1 MIDPRRPCVWL
12 VDVTDEAFEALAD
25 TDLST
30 EEDRRRADSMA
41 DPARGRILLARHAA
55 VRVLLGRQADC
66 APGEVRV
73 VVAPGGKPVY
83 VPIGR
88 PDATP
93 LAFSVA
99 HTGDLFAVALG
110 GARSLG
116 LDVEQVR
123 TVPRAEA
130 IATRWFGAAEAGR
143 LTGLSREQ
151 ADAEFMR
158 LWTAKEALAK
168 RHGAGLRLMKG
179 DVGELNIQAAIDAN
193 RLRYF
198 KTAVGYAAALASSEV
213 IEDIQILQPG
223 EHEWTI

>member
-1 MIDPRRPCVWL
+1 M
-12 VDVTDEAFEALAD
+12 
-25 TDLST
+25 
-30 EEDRRRADSMA
+30 
-41 DPARGRILLARHAA
+41 
-55 VRVLLGRQADC
+55 
-66 APGEVRV
+66 
-73 VVAPGGKPVY
+73 
-83 VPIGR
+83 
-88 PDATP
+88 
-93 LAFSVA
+93 
-99 HTGDLFAVALG
+99 
-110 GARSLG
+110 
-116 LDVEQVR
+116 
-123 TVPRAEA
+123 PRAEA

-151 ADAEFMR
+151 VDVEFMR

>member
-1 MIDPRRPCVWL
+1 MTDPRRPCVWL
-12 VDVTDEAFEALAD
+12 VDVTDEAFQRLAD
-25 TDLST
+25 TDLPT
-30 EEDRRRADSMA
+30 EADRQRADSMA
-41 DPARGRILLARHAA
+41 DPARGRILLARRAA
-55 VRVLLGRQADC
+55 LRVLLGRQADR
-66 APGEVRV
+66 APGDVKV

-83 VPIGR
+83 VPNGGQNT
-88 PDATP
+88 TP

-99 HTGDLFAVALG
+99 HTGDLFAVAVG
-110 GARSLG
+110 GAKSLG
-116 LDVEQVR
+116 LDVEQLR

-143 LTGLSREQ
+143 LNGLSREQ
-151 ADAEFMR
+151 ADSEFMR

-179 DVGELNIQAAIDAN
+179 DVGELDIQVAMDEN

-213 IEDIQILQPG
+213 IEDIQVLRPG